1 MCTDEFVNSHN
12 GTGITLETG
21 YRGINPLQVSLGFSL
36 LLKLFRT
43 SNPLKQSD
51 LEEISKNLSNE
62 KLKLF
67 TWSEIYPWPGQEAVT
82 LKENL
87 HNFDYIREGAVLG
100 QSSGQTV
107 KTKIQVTFFSLST

>member
-21 YRGINPLQVSLGFSL
+21 YRGINPLQASLGFSL

-51 LEEISKNLSNE
+51 LEEISKIFLTKNLSF
-62 KLKLF
+62 L
-67 TWSEIYPWPGQEAVT
+67 PGVKYT
-82 LKENL
+82 
-87 HNFDYIREGAVLG
+87 LG
-100 QSSGQTV
+100 QAR
-107 KTKIQVTFFSLST
+107 KLLP